1 MTDRLF
7 FRLITVQSEAG
18 NLTPQIQTQPAGVV
32 SVQASADGLRGVSP
46 SLDKQQALV
55 VMMLHMAAYA

>member
-7 FRLITVQSEAG
+7 LRLITVQSEAG
-18 NLTPQIQTQPAGVV
+18 NLTPQIRTQPAGVV
-32 SVQASADGLRGVSP
+32 SVQARADGLRGVPP